1 MLGRNQKDLIT
12 VKDVPASEFI
22 TAYAEH
28 LKKTQKVLPMKNSH
42 FIKTGHYKKVS
53 PYNEDWFY
61 MRAATLA
68 RMVYLRPEIG
78 ISTLRNVFGGRE
90 NNGNANYHHA
100 LASGKVLRY
109 ALQQLEDANVLMR
122 LNDQRNKNNQT
133 LPDKKSKLLPRV
145 ITPEGQKEVNEIAK
159 QVFIAKYSH

>member
-61 MRAATLA
+61 MR
-68 RMVYLRPEIG
+68 PEIG

-122 LNDQRNKNNQT
+122 LNDQRNANYHHA
-133 LPDKKSKLLPRV
+133 LAS
-145 ITPEGQKEVNEIAK
+145 G
-159 QVFIAKYSH
+159 